1 MNDYEKLMQAAEF
14 VRKYLEEHCGLN
26 IEIRISRDRVDVLR
40 CEFGIPFSRTIP
52 DEEDEEPKQ
61 PFGAVVRGL
70 TAPRL
75 MMAGQGR

>member
-1 MNDYEKLMQAAEF
+1 MNDYEELMQAAEPL
-14 VRKYLEEHCGLN
+14 RRYLEAHCGLTT
-26 IEIRISRDRVDVLR
+26 EVLVSRDRVNVLR

-52 DEEDEEPKQ
+52 DTEEEPKQ
-61 PFGAVVRGL
+61 PCGAVVRGL

>member
-40 CEFGIPFSRTIP
+40 CELGIPFSRTKKMNSRNSP
-52 DEEDEEPKQ
+52 S
-61 PFGAVVRGL
+61 GL
-70 TAPRL
+70 SC
-75 MMAGQGR
+75 GG

>member
-26 IEIRISRDRVDVLR
+26 VEIRISRDRVDVLR
-40 CEFGIPFSRTIP
+40 CEFGIPFSRTMP
-52 DEEDEEPKQ
+52 DDEEPKQ
-61 PFGAVVRGL
+61 PCGAVVRGL
-70 TAPRL
+70 TAPCL